1 MHLAGED
8 IAQRW
13 NDDALRRIRE
23 SRELGTRNLVA
34 GLRAAEPRPGAL
46 ISASAVGYYGHRP
59 EPIDEDA
66 PPGDDVLADVCV
78 AWEREAQEAEPL
90 GVRVVRVRTGVVL
103 DRHGGALQKML
114 LPFRLG
120 VGGPVA
126 GGRQPLPWIH
136 VDDVVGIYLRAIDDD
151 RWSGAVNATAPHP
164 VTNREFSRALGRALH
179 RPAFAPVPASRSGR
193 CTAGWPSSSS
203 RARTRS
209 RAGRWSS
216 GTRTGTRISTRRCG
230 PRSTRLDHRPGVT
243 GNVRAMPPNARSD
256 RYEPLPGI
264 ARDPGLPVSQAR
276 RPAAAG
282 SAQLVAVALVV
293 ALAAGIVFGLPAI
306 TTTKEERAAAE
317 RSAVAK
323 RRAERLAQLQAEVR
337 LLRGRGT
344 PARGLEGAAAL
355 TARHALAGELAAAV
369 QQDAVARVQAGEFT
383 QSVHRVECER
393 FPRAVDGADPAD
405 DLASRHRPLLLP
417 GDHRR
422 RAEDREQRGAAA
434 SATRTARWSTSPAG
448 ASRTAR

>member
-1 MHLAGED
+1 VHLAGED

-78 AWEREAQEAEPL
+78 AWEREALEAEPL

-136 VDDVVGIYLRAIDDD
+136 LDDVAGIYVRAIDDD

-179 RPAFAPVPASRSGR
+179 RPAFAPVPAF
-193 CTAGWPSSSS
+193 A
-203 RARTRS
+203 
-209 RAGRWSS
+209 
-216 GTRTGTRISTRRCG
+216 I
-230 PRSTRLDHRPGVT
+230 RLLYG
-243 GNVRAMPPNARSD
+243 GMAK
-256 RYEPLPGI
+256 
-264 ARDPGLPVSQAR
+264 
-276 RPAAAG
+276 
-282 SAQLVAVALVV
+282 LVV
-293 ALAAGIVFGLPAI
+293 EGQNALPRRTIELGYVHRHPDLDEALRSALAD
-306 TTTKEERAAAE
+306 T
-317 RSAVAK
+317 
-323 RRAERLAQLQAEVR
+323 
-337 LLRGRGT
+337 
-344 PARGLEGAAAL
+344 
-355 TARHALAGELAAAV
+355 
-369 QQDAVARVQAGEFT
+369 
-383 QSVHRVECER
+383 
-393 FPRAVDGADPAD
+393 
-405 DLASRHRPLLLP
+405 
-417 GDHRR
+417 
-422 RAEDREQRGAAA
+422 
-434 SATRTARWSTSPAG
+434 
-448 ASRTAR
+448 